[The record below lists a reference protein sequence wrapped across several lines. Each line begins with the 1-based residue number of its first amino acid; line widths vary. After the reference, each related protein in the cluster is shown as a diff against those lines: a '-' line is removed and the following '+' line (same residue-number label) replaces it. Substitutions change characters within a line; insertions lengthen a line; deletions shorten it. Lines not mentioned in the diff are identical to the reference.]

1 MTFFFH
7 RKCTFLKVVVA
18 VAGAALQEAGAVV
31 GVVAVVVV
39 VVTAI
44 AVAAIIMTV
53 VAVVTGLVKDAVGKQ
68 CYKIGADLLLVG
80 KRSCL

>member
-1 MTFFFH
+1 M
-7 RKCTFLKVVVA
+7 VA

-31 GVVAVVVV
+31 GVVAVVVAVV

>member
-1 MTFFFH
+1 M
-7 RKCTFLKVVVA
+7 VA
-18 VAGAALQEAGAVV
+18 IAGAALAVNQEAGAVV
-31 GVVAVVVV
+31 GAVAVVVV